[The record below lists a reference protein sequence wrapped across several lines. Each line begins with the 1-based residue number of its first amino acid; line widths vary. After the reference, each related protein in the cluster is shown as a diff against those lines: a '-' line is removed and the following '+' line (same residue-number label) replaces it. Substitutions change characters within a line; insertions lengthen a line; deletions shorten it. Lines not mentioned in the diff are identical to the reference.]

1 MRVNLFTAA
10 FAEIGQHFRRSTTDK
25 NQALSDFSIPGI
37 REDRVSLS
45 DKAIQK
51 LSDTKSD
58 RVGKETIAS
67 SSYYF
72 VERRVPK
79 VELLNSAASAY
90 QVHRDLEFLRQKKT
104 RIPIVDNLSL
114 RSPFI
119 NKQIKSFL
127 KISEKLSSFK
137 NSIENVSRAENFN
150 IKSAK
155 SSDSDVLTATTTAK
169 SSVDNFKINVSQ
181 LAGGQQLVSDAVSD
195 PFAGLGASG
204 TVQINGFEIS
214 IEASDSLDDI
224 KNKINFGE
232 DLNKN
237 GVLDLGEDLNNNG
250 NLEVLQVASTS
261 YAKGKYIVEDINGDN
276 VIQDSEDLD
285 GDELLDGG
293 IADLKVMASIIDN
306 RLYLN
311 SISNVNKNIDIQ
323 DDNDV
328 LLDLGFFEL
337 NRLENAVL
345 KEQQLDSGN
354 SENLN
359 VLSTTSSL
367 TVDGDSFEK
376 AVNEISD
383 IIPETTLRLKDTSS
397 KDISLT
403 ISTDLTE
410 AVKNIKN
417 FVSTYNDTIK
427 FLNNELAFSRVL
439 EENVSAQKIRNGL
452 NDKTMDDVLNADQKF
467 NNLEDIGI
475 TSRNQSKNTFN
486 QIAIKN
492 LVTNFKKEISNMTL
506 LPSKGSS
513 SIFAGLGKIGIRTME
528 DDTLTVDERELKK
541 VLKKNAEKV
550 ITLFTDASSGIAGKL
565 DDLINILNR
574 PMSGTITQQI
584 VNKNSLLSDTSL
596 ASDFIKSAA
605 KVQATQFEKS
615 AQENVIVS
623 VTA

>member
-10 FAEIGQHFRRSTTDK
+10 FAEIGQLFRRSTTDK
-25 NQALSDFSIPGI
+25 NQALRDFSIPGI

-51 LSDTKSD
+51 LSDTKLE
-58 RVGKETIAS
+58 RVGKETIAT

-79 VELLNSAASAY
+79 VELLDSAASAY
-90 QVHRDLEFLRQKKT
+90 QVHSDLEFLRQEKT
-104 RIPIVDNLSL
+104 RIPIVDNLPL

-119 NKQIKSFL
+119 KKQIKSFL
-127 KISEKLSSFK
+127 KISEKLSSLK
-137 NSIENVSRAENFN
+137 NAIKNVSQAGNFN

-155 SSDSDVLTATTTAK
+155 SSNTDALTATTTAK
-169 SSVDNFKINVSQ
+169 SSVDNFKINISR

-204 TVQINGFEIS
+204 AIQINGFEVN
-214 IEASDSLDDI
+214 IETSDSLDDI

-237 GVLDLGEDLNNNG
+237 GVLDLEEDLNKNG
-250 NLEVLQVASTS
+250 ILEVLQVASNS
-261 YAKGKYIVEDINGDN
+261 HAKGIYIIEDINGDN
-276 VIQDSEDLD
+276 VIQGSEDSN
-285 GDELLDGG
+285 GNELLDGG
-293 IADLKVMASIIDN
+293 VAELEVVASIIDN
-306 RLYLN
+306 RLFLE
-311 SISNVNKNIDIQ
+311 SLSNVHKKIELQ
-323 DDNDV
+323 DHNDV
-328 LLDLGFFEL
+328 LFDLGFFEL
-337 NRLENAVL
+337 DRDDNAVL
-345 KEQQLDSGN
+345 KEQQLDPDTF
-354 SENLN
+354 ENLN
-359 VLSTTSSL
+359 MLPTTSSL

-376 AVNEISD
+376 AANEISD

-397 KDISLT
+397 RDISLS

-410 AVKNIKN
+410 TLKNIKN
-417 FVSTYNDTIK
+417 FVSAYNDTIK

-439 EENVSAQKIRNGL
+439 EEDVSTQKMRNRL

-467 NNLEDIGI
+467 NNLEEIGI
-475 TSRNQSKNTFN
+475 TSQNQSKNTFN

-492 LVTNFKKEISNMTL
+492 LVTNFKSEVSNMVL

-528 DDTLTVDERELKK
+528 DDTLTIDERELKK
-541 VLKKNAEKV
+541 VLEKNAEKV
-550 ITLFTDASSGIAGKL
+550 ITLFTDASSGIAEKL
-565 DDLINILNR
+565 DGLISILTR
-574 PMSGTITQQI
+574 PLSGTIAQKT
-584 VNKNSLLSDTSL
+584 VNKNNLLSNISF
-596 ASDFIKSAA
+596 ASDLIKSTA
-605 KVQATQFEKS
+605 KVQATQFDKS
-615 AQENVIVS
+615 TQENVIFS